1 MKLARLIALISL
13 IIYGWVCF
21 IPRLDLILDNLG
33 TASGNLVSVTDTLRL
48 KSAPTLSNIQ
58 SASQAIQSSAEI
70 QARIATTKQNTDG
83 LQFYMR
89 AGKEFYRFSLGLN
102 NTLDK
107 LQSAVDHS
115 NDILTQVNDKVIP
128 NVTLMVDHANNTI
141 TLIADDGD
149 RVLNQSRITLEDIHK
164 LLTDKDIQASIS
176 NIAAITDHVK
186 VTTEDIEKAT
196 PEIISEYENFMTHT
210 GGVSEQV
217 EIAFKR
223 FNKPVS
229 KAQKILGYM
238 LQVIAIGSK
247 AIK

>member
-21 IPRLDLILDNLG
+21 IPRLDLILDNLSNA
-33 TASGNLVSVTDTLRL
+33 TGNLVSVTDTLRL

-89 AGKEFYRFSLGLN
+89 AGKEFYRFSLNLN

-107 LQSAVDHS
+107 LQTAVDNS
-115 NDILTQVNDKVIP
+115 NNILTQVNEKTIP
-128 NVTLMVDHANNTI
+128 NVTLMIDRANNAI

-149 RVLNQSRITLEDIHK
+149 KVLKQSKITLEDIHK

-186 VTTEDIEKAT
+186 ITVDDIQQAT
-196 PEIISEYENFMTHT
+196 PEIISEYENLMKHT

-217 EIAFKR
+217 EVAFKR

-238 LQVIAIGSK
+238 LQVVAIGAK
-247 AIK
+247 FR